1 MEGLAFGRFRVTR
14 RLGAGGMAEVYV
26 AKHELMDRY
35 AAVKLLLPEMSA
47 REDIVKRF
55 FQEAQ
60 AAACI
65 EHPGIVHVYDVGY
78 TEQGRAYLVMELL
91 SGETLNQR
99 LKRQQRMSID
109 AAVTV
114 IRQLAGIMEAAH
126 QSGIIHRDL
135 KPDNIFLVPDPE
147 MPTGER
153 VKVLDFGL
161 AKLVE
166 AAAPAIELTAQGA
179 VFGTPA
185 YMAPE
190 QCKSAASVDGRADI
204 YAIGCLFYACL
215 CGKPPF
221 GTGGIEVLL
230 AHMGTKPVP
239 PRQLV
244 ASIPPPIEA
253 LIMRLLEKDPARRL
267 QSCEAL
273 VAELDLAVAAAARL
287 ARDMHRRQSVVND
300 EATIREDATLQG
312 TVALL
317 GEFERAGSQD
327 GVIESVPD
335 TYETSAAPP
344 PPLGRNAH
352 LIDTQRIPAQ
362 GRASSTRA
370 STDGESAKET
380 RPMRKAS
387 ELPIAATRRLQTSEP
402 MPLPGVTPMQRPS
415 TRPLPG
421 VPPAH
426 ASGPAHQPGVN
437 PARSSGPVRQPGVNP
452 AQSSGPVRQPGVNP
466 AQSSGPVHQPGVS
479 LVQSSGPARQP
490 ALTPMHARALR
501 PVDMSWPAAGAPGEA
516 GQQPRAGTDDDM
528 HGSRGSTPTIS
539 NGEIETHRR
548 KALARDR
555 KRAHGR
561 RMLWMMAG
569 ASVLAG
575 LVATGFLL
583 GTSDQSEAEPTFA
596 ISGSGDDL
604 TLGDL
609 DNGVE
614 KAPPVETDPNLVK
627 IDALLSQAEQ
637 DMAKL
642 DWESAGDLLQRAD
655 KHEGI
660 DEKREKRVLEMA
672 TRVAAEKQ
680 SRAAVERMR
689 DLDGVRKTDKLVA
702 EFGKIPEDSVYRAEA
717 QRLYEAASTVWLE
730 SMGER
735 VKRLVRE
742 GDCQAVAGIVKNAA
756 RMFPDAETNFA
767 AQSTTCKPAEDSEKT
782 DDASKLTAKQLSAQ
796 VKANL
801 QGRTALAFDLCHQGW
816 KVVAGDEELTTLC
829 GLAACK
835 TKNESAARQYYKKAP
850 PDKRGAIAQTC
861 LREGINVQDKA
872 AAPAVRSVSPARAQ
886 RGVAP

>member
-99 LKRQQRMSID
+99 LKRQQRMSVD
-109 AAVTV
+109 ATVTV

-244 ASIPPPIEA
+244 ASIPPPIDA

-344 PPLGRNAH
+344 PPLTRDAH

-362 GRASSTRA
+362 GRASTTRA

-402 MPLPGVTPMQRPS
+402 VPLPGVKPMQRPS

-426 ASGPAHQPGVN
+426 ASGPAHLPGDNLAQP
-437 PARSSGPVRQPGVNP
+437 SGPT
-452 AQSSGPVRQPGVNP
+452 RQPGVNP
-466 AQSSGPVHQPGVS
+466 AQSSGPVHQPGVNPVQPS
-479 LVQSSGPARQP
+479 DPARQPGVNPVQSSGPARQP

-501 PVDMSWPAAGAPGEA
+501 PVDMQWPAAGAPGEA
-516 GQQPRAGTDDDM
+516 GQQPRAGTDDDR

-555 KRAHGR
+555 KRARGR
-561 RMLWMMAG
+561 RVVWVMAG
-569 ASVLAG
+569 AGVLAG
-575 LVATGFLL
+575 LVATGFL
-583 GTSDQSEAEPTFA
+583 GTSEKTETKSSFV
-596 ISGSGDDL
+596 S
-604 TLGDL
+604 LGDAPPL
-609 DNGVE
+609 GPPDDDAE
-614 KAPPVETDPNLVK
+614 KALPRETDPNLIK
-627 IDALLSQAEQ
+627 IDALLALAEE
-637 DMAKL
+637 DMGKL
-642 DWESAGDLLQRAD
+642 DWESAGDLLQQAD

-660 DEKREKRVLEMA
+660 DEKRKKRVLEMA

-680 SRAAVERMR
+680 SKAAVERMR

-702 EFGKIPEDSVYRAEA
+702 EFGEIPEDSVYRAEA
-717 QRLYEAASTVWLE
+717 LKLYETARTAWLE

-756 RMFPDAETNFA
+756 RMFPDAETDFE
-767 AQSTTCKPAEDSEKT
+767 AQGATCKPAEDSEKA
-782 DDASKLTAKQLSAQ
+782 DAAGKLTTKQLFSKVYADY
-796 VKANL
+796 NN
-801 QGRTALAFDLCHQGW
+801 GRISVASDQCREHW
-816 KVVAGDEELTTLC
+816 EIVAGDEPLTMLC

-835 TKNESAARQYYKKAP
+835 VKNRSAARQYYSKAKKP
-850 PDKRGAIAQTC
+850 QNRSAIAQTC
-861 LREGINVQDKA
+861 LREGIDVQDKA
-872 AAPAVRSVSPARAQ
+872 AVSPARAQ